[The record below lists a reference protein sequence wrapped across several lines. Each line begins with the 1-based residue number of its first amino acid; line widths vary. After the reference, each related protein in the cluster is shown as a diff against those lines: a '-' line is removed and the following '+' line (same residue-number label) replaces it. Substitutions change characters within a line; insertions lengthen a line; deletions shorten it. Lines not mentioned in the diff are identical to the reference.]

1 MADASSSRTRLPRR
15 ARNDARSSN
24 SEERRD
30 DAYGDQADSSSDADP
45 SVQPDHVDDD
55 DDSDFE
61 PSSHPRPRPRRSTA
75 STSSRSSGRRAR
87 SNSGAER
94 PGPATKRPRTAPSA
108 SERQTVLRPT
118 HVRAQPVMQPPS
130 PRPRATAE
138 TADDDAIAQVNED
151 DDAMDVADAGEAP
164 PPASP
169 GGLGIRNSSA
179 RAMTVP
185 APTERTILRP
195 TRVAKPP
202 PPPPST
208 PSRAASKSAV
218 QKTPPSRKGAARA
231 QQPSLFQF
239 FARAEHG
246 PPSPPPVAVPAPV
259 PAAVPGPGG
268 DVDDPTQI
276 QLPGTREFECPVC
289 GKALWLPSELEFAVH
304 VNECLD
310 QPAAPPSPRP
320 TDAPL
325 TPLATTAARS
335 AAPVVEHVAT
345 DQDAQVAETPSRPP
359 SRAFPPMSRTG
370 STFSLR
376 RDDLYPVLD
385 PGFEF
390 DPDNREDSLPPL
402 PDFPPDRDDSQ
413 PPLPPVFSTDSVDS
427 QPPPPFFPP
436 DRADSP
442 AVASEPGEPMHAAPR
457 DSPAPVPTRPRRPC
471 PFYKKIPDTTF
482 TVDAFS
488 YGAIPGITAYFLTH
502 FHSDHYGGLSG
513 TFTHGPIYCSTATAA
528 LVRHTFKRVRRDLVR
543 ELPMNEPVVVDG
555 CRVTC
560 LDANHC
566 PGAVMFLF
574 QTANGKSHL
583 HVGDFR
589 ACREMVENP
598 LLSSVV
604 LDHVFLDT
612 TYLDPTYVFPPQR
625 AVVTVVAELAR
636 RLAKNAPLVVSKR
649 VAKRNPP
656 RLTLQPWPHPDEFLP
671 PGLVVNSRHHLTPVF
686 ADRVTRLLI
695 LVGSYTIGK
704 EKVFLEICQTLR
716 VRFYCDAKKWAILQC
731 LSDPTLLQWYSPDPR
746 RADVHVVSMGA
757 LMPPTKLATY
767 LDQYKDV
774 FSHCLALR
782 PTGWTF
788 DQTPAPPP
796 SSTSAVSNTA
806 GNTSSGGGGQRTIT
820 AAFAAVRAAISGAAS
835 GVLGAVTAVA
845 SSSSSSSSTTPAPI
859 PAPRALPAASR
870 TFLLTDLVL
879 DKIGARVATAGVP
892 YSEHSS
898 FDELRRFVLALAVRR
913 VVPTV
918 NVGDPAKRDAMNR
931 HLDAWHRIK
940 MARAAREGGGWA
952 RVPWDGG

>member
-1 MADASSSRTRLPRR
+1 MSDG
-15 ARNDARSSN
+15 
-24 SEERRD
+24 D
-30 DAYGDQADSSSDADP
+30 DALAPVSK
-45 SVQPDHVDDD
+45 DD
-55 DDSDFE
+55 
-61 PSSHPRPRPRRSTA
+61 
-75 STSSRSSGRRAR
+75 
-87 SNSGAER
+87 N
-94 PGPATKRPRTAPSA
+94 
-108 SERQTVLRPT
+108 
-118 HVRAQPVMQPPS
+118 
-130 PRPRATAE
+130 
-138 TADDDAIAQVNED
+138 
-151 DDAMDVADAGEAP
+151 AMDVADTGDAP
-164 PPASP
+164 PPVSP
-169 GGLGIRNSSA
+169 VGLGIRGHAPDPPA
-179 RAMTVP
+179 RAMTVN
-185 APTERTILRP
+185 AQAERTILRP
-195 TRVAKPP
+195 KRVAKPA

-208 PSRAASKSAV
+208 PSRVASKSGV
-218 QKTPPSRKGAARA
+218 QRTPPSRKGPSRA

-239 FARAEHG
+239 FARAEPG
-246 PPSPPPVAVPAPV
+246 PPPSPPFIALALV
-259 PAAVPGPGG
+259 PAAPAVPGG
-268 DVDDPTQI
+268 DTDDLAQM
-276 QLPGTREFECPVC
+276 QLPGTREFECP
-289 GKALWLPSELEFAVH
+289 FAVH

-310 QPAAPPSPRP
+310 QPAAPTSPRS
-320 TDAPL
+320 TDAPP
-325 TPLATTAARS
+325 TPPATTAARS
-335 AAPVVEHVAT
+335 AAPFVEHIEA
-345 DQDAQVAETPSRPP
+345 DRDALVTETPSRPP
-359 SRAFPPMSRTG
+359 SRASPPMFRTN
-370 STFSLR
+370 SAFSLQ
-376 RDDLYPVLD
+376 RDDSFPVLD
-385 PGFEF
+385 PGFDF
-390 DPDNREDSLPPL
+390 DPDGRDDSHPPL
-402 PDFPPDRDDSQ
+402 PDDPTDHGNSQ
-413 PPLPPVFSTDSVDS
+413 PPMPPDFPLDGDNS
-427 QPPPPFFPP
+427 QPHPPSFPS
-436 DRADSP
+436 DRLDSP
-442 AVASEPGEPMHAAPR
+442 AVASESGEPMDAAPR
-457 DSPAPVPTRPRRPC
+457 NSPVPTPSRPRRPC

-482 TVDAFS
+482 VVDAFS

-513 TFTHGPIYCSTATAA
+513 TFTHGPIYCSRATAN

-574 QTANGKSHL
+574 QTADGKAHL

-598 LLSSVV
+598 LLSSIV

-625 AVVTVVAELAR
+625 AVVTTVAELAR

-649 VAKRNPP
+649 IAKRNPP

-704 EKVFLEICQTLR
+704 EKVFLEICKTLR
-716 VRFYCDAKKWAILQC
+716 IRFYCDAKKWAILQC

-757 LMPPTKLATY
+757 LMPPTKLTTY

-788 DQTPAPPP
+788 DQAPAPPP
-796 SSTSAVSNTA
+796 STSAVPNA
-806 GNTSSGGGGQRTIT
+806 PGGGSSGGRGQRTIT
-820 AAFAAVRAAISGAAS
+820 AAFAAVRAAVSGAAS
-835 GVLGAVTAVA
+835 GVLGVVAAAA
-845 SSSSSSSSTTPAPI
+845 SSSLSSA
-859 PAPRALPAASR
+859 PAPRASPPTGPR
-870 TFLLTDLVL
+870 PFFLTDLVL

-940 MARAAREGGGWA
+940 MARAAREGRAWA
-952 RVPWDGG
+952 RVPWDGDESRRVDDTRGRAVE